1 MSLALL
7 EQAGATHEDADGL
20 INIPLTVK
28 DIQAV
33 AFFKEI
39 APDSYRISMRS
50 KGDVDVNRVANT
62 FGGGGHKNA
71 AGCSLNGAYPDVR
84 KTAARGIV
92 SFPDGV
98 LVVNKPP
105 GPTSHD
111 VVAVT
116 RRALRRSTLDDRR
129 STMDDGRST
138 MKVGHTGT
146 LDPLASGVLPL
157 VIGKATR
164 LAQFLSSAEKEY
176 EADIELG
183 VSTTTLDRGGDVIVR
198 GRVRE
203 VADVTGSMI
212 EEAVAEFRGT
222 YLQLPPAYSAKK
234 IDGDRAYDLARK
246 NTPARLEPVQ
256 VTASVLEVMEWN
268 ANRLRLRLV
277 CSAGYYVRSLAEALG
292 ERLGTGA
299 HLASLVRTRS
309 GDFTLDHAVGLDV
322 LDRTPRDAAAQV
334 IPIAALLPSLPAITL
349 TVEGASLAARGGFIG
364 PSHLT
369 GDEHLP
375 ETGKVRLLHPDGRL
389 VAIAEPR
396 ETHQRGSVRRF
407 LHPGV
412 VLE

>member
-1 MSLALL
+1 MGS
-7 EQAGATHEDADGL
+7 D
-20 INIPLTVK
+20 PLFT
-28 DIQAV
+28 
-33 AFFKEI
+33 
-39 APDSYRISMRS
+39 
-50 KGDVDVNRVANT
+50 
-62 FGGGGHKNA
+62 
-71 AGCSLNGAYPDVR
+71 
-84 KTAARGIV
+84 
-92 SFPDGV
+92 DGV
-98 LVVNKPP
+98 IVMNKPA

-111 VVAVT
+111 VVAVM
-116 RRALRRSTLDDRR
+116 RRALRP
-129 STMDDGRST
+129 ST

-164 LAQFLSSAEKEY
+164 LAQFLSTAEKEY

-183 VSTTTLDRGGDVIVR
+183 FSTTTLDRGGDVIVR
-198 GRVRE
+198 GRAR
-203 VADVTGSMI
+203 DVSQVTELMI
-212 EEAVAEFRGT
+212 DEALSEFRGT

-246 NTPARLEPVQ
+246 NTPGRLEPVQ
-256 VTASVLEVMEWN
+256 VTASALDVMEWR
-268 ANRLRLRLV
+268 ANHLRLRLV
-277 CSAGYYVRSLAEALG
+277 CSAGYYVRSLAGALG

-322 LDRTPRDAAAQV
+322 LDRNPRDAAAQV
-334 IPIAALLPSLPAITL
+334 IPMAVLLPSLPAVTL

-364 PSHLT
+364 LSHLK
-369 GDEHLP
+369 GGERLP

-389 VAIAEPR
+389 VAIAEAR
-396 ETHQRGSVRRF
+396 ETQERGSIWRF